1 MRYTFRMTILDKLKE
16 LIKID
21 FLIPK
26 GESVLG
32 IDISSSS
39 IKVVQLRKEAGVA
52 VLETYGAIALGP
64 YGDLDIGQATN
75 LSAEKVTEALT
86 DVMTEA
92 NVTTK
97 NCGVSI
103 PFSTSLISFIE
114 MPNLEHRELSKMI
127 PIEARKYI
135 PVPISEVQLDWFIIP
150 EEETEYYSGKK
161 NDNKVSVLLVAIHN
175 EILEKYRTIL
185 KGAELNTSFFEIEVF
200 STIRASVGR
209 GITPVAI
216 IDIGSS
222 VTKIYI
228 VEYGIVKSSHVV
240 SKGSQDIT
248 VALSKSS
255 NMSFKRAEELKR
267 ELGISG
273 GDTTDAVDH
282 TARASLLTIDS
293 LFAEAKK
300 IILNYQREYNKNI
313 SSVIFTGGG
322 AGIKGLLETAKTH
335 FDVEVEVA
343 DPFSK
348 VKTPA
353 FLESVLQQAGPGFAV
368 AIGLALRKFQE
379 ME

>member
-1 MRYTFRMTILDKLKE
+1 MAILDKLKG
-16 LIKID
+16 LLKSD
-21 FLIPK
+21 LLNQSS
-26 GESVLG
+26 ESVLG

-39 IKVVQLRKEAGVA
+39 IKIVQLKKEGGVA

-75 LSAEKVTEALT
+75 LSTAQITSALT
-86 DVMTEA
+86 DLMKEA

-114 MPNLEHRELSKMI
+114 MPNLEHKELEKMI

-150 EEETEYYSGKK
+150 EEESEYYSVKK
-161 NDNKVSVLLVAIHN
+161 DAKKVSVLLVAIHN
-175 EILEKYRTIL
+175 EILQKYRSIL
-185 KGAELNTSFFEIEVF
+185 KGAELKPSFFEIEVF

-209 GITPVAI
+209 GVNPVAI
-216 IDIGSS
+216 MDIGSS

-228 VEYGIVKSSHVV
+228 VEYGIVKSSHVIN
-240 SKGSQDIT
+240 KGSQDIT

-255 NMSFKRAEELKR
+255 NMSFKKAEELKR
-267 ELGISG
+267 TLGIS
-273 GDTTDAVDH
+273 DRNADEEKEHTTR
-282 TARASLLTIDS
+282 TSLLTMDS
-293 LFAEAKK
+293 LFSEAKK
-300 IILNYQREYNKNI
+300 IILTYQRENNKNVGNI
-313 SSVIFTGGG
+313 VFTGGG
-322 AGIKGLLETAKTH
+322 AGLKGIIDIAKKH
-335 FDVEVEVA
+335 FDVEVDIV

-368 AIGLALRKFQE
+368 AIGLALRKLQE